1 MSFELTTLL
10 AFIVFT
16 SAIAG
21 CLLLLSWLQ
30 HRRITALAYWGAS
43 FILSAIASALIAG
56 RGVLADVW
64 SIVIANAILALA
76 YGILWSGVRRFEGR
90 QVSAP
95 LALAGAV
102 VWLAACTINTVYATS
117 SARATVMTAIL
128 MTYLL
133 LAVVE
138 LWRARGETLMSR
150 WPIIAVLGAHAVIM
164 PIRIPLAGS
173 FVDGRPATLDLMA
186 FVAFEAVFV
195 SICAAYLFGS
205 VAKERIALRYR
216 QDSLS
221 DPLTGVANR
230 RAFLH
235 QGARLIR
242 RARYVG
248 QPVAL
253 LLFDLDRFK
262 GINDQFGHQAGDA
275 VITAFCRV
283 ATPLLRPGD
292 LFARI
297 GGEEFA
303 CLLPGTSQNGAL
315 SLAERVRAAC
325 AATPHDFSSP
335 SYSVTVSV
343 GVVMANGRGNLPSLL
358 AAADEALYRAKAK
371 GRNRV
376 ESADPARPW
385 FGDST
390 SAS

>member
-1 MSFELTTLL
+1 MSFELTILL

-16 SAIAG
+16 SAVAG
-21 CLLLLSWLQ
+21 GLLLLSWLQ
-30 HRRITALAYWGAS
+30 HRKITALAYWGAS

-56 RGVLADVW
+56 RNVIPDEL
-64 SIVIANAILALA
+64 SIVVANAILALA
-76 YGILWSGVRRFEGR
+76 HGVLWSGVRNFEGR
-90 QVSAP
+90 RVSTP
-95 LALAGAV
+95 LTLVGAM
-102 VWLAACTINTVYATS
+102 VWLAACTIHVIYETP
-117 SARATVMTAIL
+117 SARAAVMAAIL

-173 FVDGRPATLDLMA
+173 FADGRPLPLDLMA

-195 SICAAYLFGS
+195 RICAAYLFGS
-205 VAKERIALRYR
+205 VAKERIALRYK
-216 QDSLS
+216 QNSLS

-242 RARYVG
+242 RARYAG

-262 GINDQFGHQAGDA
+262 GINDEFGHQAGDA

-283 ATPLLRPGD
+283 AAPLLRPGD
-292 LFARI
+292 VCPDRWRGICLSSSGHVPEWRPVARRTRPRCVR
-297 GGEEFA
+297 GRLARFLVATVRRNRERRCRHGEQY
-303 CLLPGTSQNGAL
+303 GQS
-315 SLAERVRAAC
+315 
-325 AATPHDFSSP
+325 
-335 SYSVTVSV
+335 
-343 GVVMANGRGNLPSLL
+343 GVVAGGRL
-358 AAADEALYRAKAK
+358 
-371 GRNRV
+371 
-376 ESADPARPW
+376 
-385 FGDST
+385 
-390 SAS
+390 